1 MAAVGAPIKVGGI
14 LYTVNEQPV
23 FAMYGT
29 VPAYRTMQSGDT
41 GSDITQ
47 LQRSLADLGYN
58 PGSTDGTFGS
68 ATLAAVEDWQ
78 KAEGLSVTGV
88 VDLGEVVFI
97 NGASRVIAQLATVG
111 DATTSGTQ
119 IMTIGPESPIVT
131 TSESSTQ
138 LGLLTE
144 GQTVDVQLPD
154 NSIVPGKVTSVGGS
168 ASSSSSTGASGGS
181 SGSGSGSSSSAG
193 ATAVT
198 VALHNPALGNSIA
211 GSSVNVI
218 VTTDSVNDVLA
229 VPLGALLAT
238 SSGQF
243 IVQVPN
249 ANGTLSDVKVN
260 PTIYDDTS
268 GIVAVP
274 GADLTPGER
283 VVVAAT

>member
-1 MAAVGAPIKVGGI
+1 
-14 LYTVNEQPV
+14 
-23 FAMYGT
+23 MYGS
-29 VPAYRTMQSGDT
+29 VPAYRNMQSGDT
-41 GSDITQ
+41 GTDITQ
-47 LQRSLADLGYN
+47 LQRSLAELGYN

-68 ATLAAVEDWQ
+68 ATLTAVEDWQ
-78 KAEGLSVTGV
+78 KADGLSVTGV
-88 VDLGEVVFI
+88 VDLGQVVFI
-97 NGASRVIAQLATVG
+97 GGTSRVIAQLATVG

-138 LGLLTE
+138 LGLLTQ
-144 GQTVDVQLPD
+144 GQTVEVQLPD

-168 ASSSSSTGASGGS
+168 TGSSSSSGSSGGSGGGSGASSSS
-181 SGSGSGSSSSAG
+181 
-193 ATAVT
+193 TAAT
-198 VALHNPALGNSIA
+198 VALNNPALGNSIA

-218 VTTDSVNDVLA
+218 VTTDSVRNVLA

-243 IVQVPN
+243 IVQVPT
-249 ANGTLSDVKVN
+249 ASGTLSDVKVN
-260 PTIYDDTS
+260 PTVYDDTR

-274 GADLTPGER
+274 SANLTPGER